1 MDILLAFCA
10 LFGATMF
17 LLVVVPFVIEDSPV
31 LVSILLLFPFGLFHF
46 VMGLGWGPISLYSL
60 ILLLPL
66 LFYQSTREKE

>member
-17 LLVVVPFVIEDSPV
+17 LLVVVPFVIEGSPV
-31 LVSILLLFPFGLFHF
+31 LMSILLLFPFGLFHF